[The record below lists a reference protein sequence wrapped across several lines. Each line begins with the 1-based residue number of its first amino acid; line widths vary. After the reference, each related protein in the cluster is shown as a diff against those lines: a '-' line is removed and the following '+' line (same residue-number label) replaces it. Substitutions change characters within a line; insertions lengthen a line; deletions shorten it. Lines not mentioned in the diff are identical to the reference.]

1 MTFFILDFLCVNVIY
16 VGRVNERRESIHTQ
30 LAQII
35 FIIVFFVY
43 LLKLNVLC
51 RKNKDV
57 IKRQIKEASF
67 ICYVN
72 LTEIKVPVQTIAE
85 PV

>member
-1 MTFFILDFLCVNVIY
+1 M
-16 VGRVNERRESIHTQ
+16 GQVNERREGIHTQ

-35 FIIVFFVY
+35 FIITFFVY

-51 RKNKDV
+51 RKNKGEGV
-57 IKRQIKEASF
+57 RQMKEVFF
-67 ICYVN
+67 ICGVN
-72 LTEIKVPVQTIAE
+72 ITVMKVPVQGIAE

>member
-1 MTFFILDFLCVNVIY
+1 M
-16 VGRVNERRESIHTQ
+16 GQVNERREGIHIQ

-35 FIIVFFVY
+35 FIITFFVY

-51 RKNKDV
+51 RKNKGESV
-57 IKRQIKEASF
+57 RQMKEVFF
-67 ICYVN
+67 ICGVN
-72 LTEIKVPVQTIAE
+72 ITVMKVPVQGIAE